1 MAQETIKDLI
11 ERRSIRKYK
20 PDQIKDE
27 ELEQILKAGVYA
39 ASGMNKQ
46 PCKIVAVQDK
56 ETRDLLMALNRRVG
70 NMPEDMDPFYG
81 APTVL
86 VVLYDPEISPIA
98 FYDAVLVMG
107 NLMNAAHAIDVDS
120 CWIHRAKETFEF
132 PEGKELLK
140 KWGLKDTLVGVGNCI
155 LGYRDCDYPPV
166 PEKKSDMV
174 VYVK

>member
-1 MAQETIKDLI
+1 MAKETIKDLI

-20 PDQIKDE
+20 AEQIKDE
-27 ELEQILKAGVYA
+27 ELEQILKAGIYA

-56 ETRDLLMALNRRVG
+56 ETRDLLMALNRKVG

-132 PEGKELLK
+132 PEGKELLR

-155 LGYRDCDYPPV
+155 LGYREGDL
-166 PEKKSDMV
+166 PEAAERKPGRIIKV
-174 VYVK
+174 